1 MARILAFDYGQRRVG
16 VAATDPLQIIASA
29 VDTIETKGIYD
40 WIKTYLAREQVET
53 FVVGWP
59 YNDGFKENA
68 VVPHITKFIAQLQKL
83 YPQIPVVKVDES
95 FTSRMAM
102 EAMIQGGMKK
112 KDRQKKENLDKISAT
127 IILQSYMET
136 RG

>member
-1 MARILAFDYGQRRVG
+1 MARIMAFDYGQRRVG

-40 WIKTYLAREQVET
+40 FIKTYLAREQVET

-59 YNDGFKENA
+59 YNDGFKENP

-112 KDRQKKENLDKISAT
+112 KDRRKKENLDKISAT

-136 RG
+136 KG

>member
-29 VDTIETKGIYD
+29 VDTIETRSIYD

-59 YNDGFKENA
+59 YNDGFKENP

-127 IILQSYMET
+127 IILQSYMES
-136 RG
+136 R

>member
-1 MARILAFDYGQRRVG
+1 MARILAFDYGQKRVG

-29 VDTIETKGIYD
+29 VDTIETRGIYD
-40 WIKTYLAREQVET
+40 FIKTYLAREQVET

-59 YNDGFKENA
+59 YNDGFKENP

>member
-29 VDTIETKGIYD
+29 VDTIETKAIYD
-40 WIKTYLAREQVET
+40 WIKAYLAREQVET

-59 YNDGFKENA
+59 YNDGFKENP
-68 VVPHITKFIAQLQKL
+68 VVPHITRFIAQLQKL

-136 RG
+136 KG

>member
-40 WIKTYLAREQVET
+40 WIKTYLTREQVET

>member
-1 MARILAFDYGQRRVG
+1 MARILAFDYGQKRVG

-29 VDTIETKGIYD
+29 VGTIETRGIYD
-40 WIKTYLAREQVET
+40 FIKTYLAREQVET

-59 YNDGFKENA
+59 YNDGFKENP

>member
-1 MARILAFDYGQRRVG
+1 MARILAFDYGQKRVG

-29 VDTIETKGIYD
+29 VDTVETKGIYD
-40 WIKTYLAREQVET
+40 FIKTYLAREQVET

-59 YNDGFKENA
+59 YNDGFKENP

>member
-40 WIKTYLAREQVET
+40 WIKAYLAREQVET

-59 YNDGFKENA
+59 YNDGFRENP

-127 IILQSYMET
+127 IILQSYMES
-136 RG
+136 R